1 MIHLLFKMDKLAML
15 ASLIVICVSQST
27 RWGICGKWVPDI
39 DKIKKSEKCKKATI
53 SDAVITTVCCLCCW
67 FIAPKLG
74 PTALAGAAAGMAAD
88 RAMNYVPMPNY

>member
-39 DKIKKSEKCKKATI
+39 DKIKNNEKCKKATI

-67 FIAPKLG
+67 FIAPKLA
-74 PTALAGAAAGMAAD
+74 PTALAGAAVGMAA
-88 RAMNYVPMPNY
+88 NHYVPMPNY